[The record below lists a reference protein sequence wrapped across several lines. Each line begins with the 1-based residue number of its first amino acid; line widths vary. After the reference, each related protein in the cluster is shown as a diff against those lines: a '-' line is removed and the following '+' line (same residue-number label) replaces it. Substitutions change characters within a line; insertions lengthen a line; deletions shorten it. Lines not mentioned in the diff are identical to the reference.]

1 MKQLIKKFMTQK
13 ELTIYRFLRLSVG
26 FLILFGINSLYPQQ
40 IRWLHVGDL
49 QAPVNEIGAE
59 YEGEIPSGSGIN
71 NWFSWPAQ
79 YSLDQTTTRMKG
91 LWIGCKNFND
101 PVENKLKSVKV
112 IQSGPRDFP
121 DRPNQ
126 IFPVE
131 IKLIGKN
138 AYPNVSVDNIDASDN
153 LIYDLVDEID
163 PTLPADRMV
172 LVRFNTSI
180 GISVTKKVY
189 AFASSEHGN
198 YFIYDYVFKNTGIYN
213 RQGNVL
219 EQTLQ
224 DVWFYFF
231 YRYAFAGVTSL
242 AFGSTWGE
250 FSTTWGTNNVH
261 HSFGEDPDNPEF
273 TDNTGN
279 PMRGFFCW
287 PGPVESSVRPSYIE
301 DWGTPKLD
309 QPDGGTLGTS
319 KYSGCVTLH
328 ADISPQN
335 QNDDIYQPKT
345 TWFIASDGNHVD
357 QNVTQYNESEM
368 QIIYNIMSEGHP
380 TVKHDVLVGD
390 NYPFDYNDPVRQNGG
405 GTSQGQGYGPYA
417 IAYGDSIHIVFAE
430 GVSGISWEKGR
441 EVGNNWLQWRNSTG
455 TPTLIMPDGSQTTDF
470 NLYKRRWVE
479 SGKDSILKTFRNA
492 VQNYNTGFIQSP
504 PPPGSFVVTSGG
516 DRIKLEWEAA
526 PGSEGY
532 VIYRSRGNVL
542 DYRTIYQKI
551 FETNDPNVTSF
562 DDVTAVR
569 GFDYYYYIQSK
580 SGGAL
585 SNFSWTITNT
595 PATLQRPAITGP
607 PTPPEGDTTQWKFIN
622 PSEWVL
628 DSTYSPYASVNYLGL
643 TYLCLSTIDTLPPD
657 SNRAYWKQI
666 SLDGNNWISY
676 RGEWVSGAAYNGFD
690 IVSYNSSNFI
700 TPFSISGGTLLD
712 LVRVVP
718 NPYDVRGRFLQFGD
732 QSQLDRIAFYGLP
745 PICKLKIFTERG
757 DLIWEKDHV
766 IGTGDELWDSKTT
779 YGQIVT
785 SGIYILYVETPDGR
799 SVFRKFVI
807 IR

>member
-1 MKQLIKKFMTQK
+1 MKKIIQQTRNKKVFTMG
-13 ELTIYRFLRLSVG
+13 RFLTLSIG
-26 FLILFGINSLYPQQ
+26 ILILFGNSGYSQE
-40 IRWLHVGDL
+40 IRWLHVGQL
-49 QAPVNEIGAE
+49 QSPINEIGAE
-59 YEGEIPSGSGIN
+59 YEGEIPSGANIN
-71 NWFSWPAQ
+71 NFFSWPAQ
-79 YSLDQTTTRMKG
+79 YSIDQTTTRMKG

-131 IKLIGKN
+131 IKSIAKD
-138 AYPNVSVDNIDASDN
+138 AYPDVSVDNTEASDN
-153 LIYDLVDEID
+153 IIYDLVDEFD

-180 GISVTKKVY
+180 GISVTKKVL
-189 AFASSEHGN
+189 AFANSAHGN
-198 YFIYDYVFKNTGIYN
+198 YFINDYVFKNTGIYD

-242 AFGSTWGE
+242 AYGSTWGH
-250 FSTTWGTNNVH
+250 FNTTWGPNTIN
-261 HSFGEDPDNPEF
+261 HSFGEDPNNPEYRDF
-273 TDNTGN
+273 DGD
-279 PMRGFFCW
+279 PMRGFFSW
-287 PGPVESSVRPSYIE
+287 AGPFEGSPRPSYAE

-309 QPDGGTLGTS
+309 EPDAGTLGTA
-319 KYSGCVTLH
+319 KYAGCVTLH
-328 ADISPQN
+328 ADTSPKS

-357 QNVTQYNESEM
+357 QNVSQYNESEM
-368 QIIYNIMSEGHP
+368 QTIYDIMSEGQP
-380 TVKHDVLVGD
+380 TTKHDVLVD
-390 NYPFDYNDPVRQNGG
+390 DDYPFNYGDPARQNGG
-405 GTSQGQGYGPYA
+405 GTSQGQGYGPYTLE
-417 IAYGDSIHIVFAE
+417 YGDSIHIIFAE

-441 EVGNNWLQWRNSTG
+441 EVGNNWLQWRNGTG
-455 TPTLIMPDGSQTTDF
+455 QPQLIMPDGSTTTDY

-479 SGKDSILKTFRNA
+479 TGKDSIIKTFRNA
-492 VQNYNTGFIQSP
+492 VQNYKSGYIQSP
-504 PPPGSFVVTSGG
+504 PPPRNFTITSGG
-516 DRIKLEWEAA
+516 DRIKLEWNAVE
-526 PGSEGY
+526 SSKGY

-542 DYRTIYQKI
+542 QYSTVYQKI

-562 DDVTAVR
+562 DDVTASR

-580 SGGAL
+580 GDGTL
-585 SNFSWTITNT
+585 SSSSWTVTNT
-595 PATLQRPAITGP
+595 PATLQRPAITGSPSP
-607 PTPPEGDTTQWKFIN
+607 PNDDTTHWKLIN
-622 PSEWVL
+622 PTEWVL
-628 DSTYSPYASVNYLGL
+628 DSTYSPFASVTYLGL
-643 TYLCLSTIDTLPPD
+643 TYLCISTIDTLPPD
-657 SNRAYWKQI
+657 SNRTYWKQI
-666 SLDGNNWISY
+666 SLGGSNWISY
-676 RGEWVSGAAYNGFD
+676 RGEWVSGAAYNAFD
-690 IVSYNSSNFI
+690 IVTYNGADFVA
-700 TPFSISGGTLLD
+700 PYSISGGMGLE

-718 NPYDVRGRFLQFGD
+718 NPYDIRGRYLQFGD
-732 QSQLDRIAFYGLP
+732 QSQYDRIAFYGLP
-745 PICKLKIFTERG
+745 PVCKLKIFTERG

-779 YGQIVT
+779 YGQIVA